1 MPLYITLWK
10 YTSEGLK
17 DIRNTASRF
26 ESVKKIIEANGGK
39 LVSIY
44 GLVGEYDVIT
54 TIEMPNKSTLVST
67 IIKIAA
73 SGRIVPKTLQALP
86 IEEFLKITSEA

>member
-1 MPLYITLWK
+1 MPVFITLWK

-17 DIRNTASRF
+17 DIKNTSTRF

-39 LVSIY
+39 LVKIY

-54 TIEMPNKSTLVST
+54 IMEMPNKSTLAST
-67 IIKIAA
+67 ILKIAA

-86 IEEFLKITSEA
+86 IEEFLRITQEI

>member
-1 MPLYITLWK
+1 MPLFITLWK
-10 YTSEGLK
+10 YTAEGMR
-17 DIRNTASRF
+17 DIHNTAKRF
-26 ESVKKIIEANGGK
+26 EAVKKIIEGNGGK

-54 TIEMPNKSTLVST
+54 IMELPNKSKLVST
-67 IIKIAA
+67 ILKIAS

-86 IEEFLKITSEA
+86 LEEFLSITNQV

>member
-10 YTSEGLK
+10 YTAEGLR

-26 ESVKKIIEANGGK
+26 KAVQKIIEANGGK
-39 LVSIY
+39 LVNIY
-44 GLVGEYDVIT
+44 GLVGEYDIIT
-54 TIEMPNKSTLVST
+54 IIEMPNKSALTST

-86 IEEFLKITSEA
+86 IEEFLKVTSEV